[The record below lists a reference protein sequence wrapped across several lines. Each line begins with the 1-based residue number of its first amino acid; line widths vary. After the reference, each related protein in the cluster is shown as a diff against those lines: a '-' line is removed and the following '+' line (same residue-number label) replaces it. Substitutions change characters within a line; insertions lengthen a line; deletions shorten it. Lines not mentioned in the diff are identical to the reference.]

1 VIPLI
6 YNDLLKNPRIVIL
19 KNRYLFVDL
28 RNTLIQNMYKLKIV
42 LLLLLFFTGPIFAGE
57 PVHYAEVVIE
67 VQNFTGLKHVPLIN
81 EAFSESWGESYV
93 YMSCENSGWVVL
105 RLDESANTSS
115 SHLLEALKTTGIVF
129 TIKEGATATQVS
141 NACNGQV
148 VIY

>member
-1 VIPLI
+1 MVALI
-6 YNDLLKNPRIVIL
+6 YIGLLKNERTYVL
-19 KNRYLFVDL
+19 KNRYYFVDL
-28 RNTLIQNMYKLKIV
+28 RNTLTQNMYKLKIV
-42 LLLLLFFTGPIFAGE
+42 LFLLLFFTGPLFAGE

-67 VQNFTGLKHVPLIN
+67 VKGFSGVKHVPLIN

-93 YMSCENSGWVVL
+93 YMTCEASGWIVL

-115 SHLLEALKTTGIVF
+115 NHLLEALKSTGIVF
-129 TIKEGATATQVS
+129 TIKDGATASQVS

>member
-1 VIPLI
+1 
-6 YNDLLKNPRIVIL
+6 
-19 KNRYLFVDL
+19 
-28 RNTLIQNMYKLKIV
+28 MYKLKIV
-42 LLLLLFFTGPIFAGE
+42 LLLLLFFTGPLFAGE

-67 VQNFTGLKHVPLIN
+67 VKGFSGVKHVPLIN

-93 YMSCENSGWVVL
+93 YMTCEASGWIVL

-115 SHLLEALKTTGIVF
+115 NHLLEALKSTGIVF
-129 TIKEGATATQVS
+129 TIKDGATASQVS